1 MEIRL
6 RAALIVDQSGR
17 ILLVPHFH
25 NDSGEVQWIIPGG
38 KVEFGESIYSA
49 AKREFYEETGLQTEI
64 IRLFDVSEVVLPEKS
79 YHSLTIAF
87 LAKITGGQIEPEAD
101 HPYGKKI
108 PRWFDV
114 HDIRAVSYHPA
125 KMVEKAFG
133 ELTLK

>member
-6 RAALIVDQSGR
+6 RAALIVVQSGR

-25 NDSGEVQWIIPGG
+25 PDSGEIQWIIPGG
-38 KVEFGESIYSA
+38 KVEFGESIYS

-64 IRLFDVSEVVLPEKS
+64 IRLFDVSEVVLPEKP

-87 LAKITGGQIEPEAD
+87 LAKITGGQIKPEAD

-108 PRWFDV
+108 PRWFNE
-114 HDIRAVSYHPA
+114 HDIRSVSYHPA
-125 KMVEKAFG
+125 NIIEKAFG